1 MCAKLEKE
9 SHHEMELGKKLNKP
23 AQLFI
28 HLICT
33 ADPSHSF
40 CFVSMHY
47 SLALKKCKN
56 LSSSS
61 VWTVKTGQYFME
73 SLGRDF

>member
-1 MCAKLEKE
+1 MYAKLEKE
-9 SHHEMELGKKLNKP
+9 SHHEMELRKKMDKP
-23 AQLFI
+23 AQSFI

-40 CFVSMHY
+40 YFVSMHY

-61 VWTVKTGQYFME
+61 IWTVKTGWYFME
-73 SLGRDF
+73 CLGRDF

>member
-47 SLALKKCKN
+47 SLALKN
-56 LSSSS
+56 
-61 VWTVKTGQYFME
+61 VKI
-73 SLGRDF
+73 